1 MSTELTSDAFSKA
14 FFEKIPNS
22 IRETLTPEQ
31 YQAIEKAYSSQ
42 WRRHPLDVRFSFG
55 FWRWRY
61 YVVLVGGRDRRQLTR
76 KQQRFFSLAEFYF
89 LMAYALTSALFGLLI
104 LYLIKSA
111 LGIDIFPNFHVGIWG
126 WLQQS
131 VFHSG

>member
-1 MSTELTSDAFSKA
+1 MSTVLTSDEFSKK
-14 FFEKIPNS
+14 FFEKIPHS
-22 IRETLTPEQ
+22 IRESLTAEQ
-31 YQAIEKAYSSQ
+31 YQAIEKAYSEQ
-42 WRRHPLDVRFSFG
+42 WKRHPLDFRFSFG

-61 YVVLVGGRDRRQLTR
+61 YVVLIGGRDRRRLTR

-89 LMAYALTSALFGLLI
+89 LMAYAASSALFGLLI

-126 WLQQS
+126 WLQTS
-131 VFHSG
+131 VFNQG